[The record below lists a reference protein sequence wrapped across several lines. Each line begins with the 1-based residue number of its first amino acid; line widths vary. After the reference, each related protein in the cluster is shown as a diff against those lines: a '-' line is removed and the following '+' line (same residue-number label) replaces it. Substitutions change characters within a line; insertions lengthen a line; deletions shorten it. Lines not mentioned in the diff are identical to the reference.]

1 MKHYKIPDG
10 ATIKV
15 LSRKA
20 HASLSSQGSV
30 KDDQGKYS
38 GKYFHLIDPDI
49 VEDLKTLERKK
60 LKLKEVHLT
69 MLLPTKVAVYSFVEK
84 LFRCIWGLQQNKAPL
99 SVKHFFDFLD
109 AQAEEMRITDPDVL
123 HIWKTN
129 SLPLRF
135 WVNILKNPQF
145 VFDLEKSP
153 HLDGCLSVIA
163 QAFMDSFSLSDTQLG
178 KHTPTNKLYY
188 KQIQDQPPVSDSEFR
203 DFLQKESKKHENEFN
218 EAAALKELYIFIQ
231 RYFTEV
237 TPRIIRM
244 LKTLHHVKVAVPGGV
259 TVIKEIQ
266 TKRNKTF

>member
-1 MKHYKIPDG
+1 MLNTMKHYKIPDG

-178 KHTPTNKLYY
+178 KHTPTNKLLYGKEMPKYKQEVRLYY

-203 DFLQKESKKHENEFN
+203 DFLQKESKASVHFD
-218 EAAALKELYIFIQ
+218 L
-231 RYFTEV
+231 
-237 TPRIIRM
+237 P
-244 LKTLHHVKVAVPGGV
+244 
-259 TVIKEIQ
+259 TVYVCKSL
-266 TKRNKTF
+266 